1 MPLETAP
8 WDAVEYLTTLN
19 KVIAFLEAAIEENDP
34 AFLAHCLG
42 VVARS
47 KGMAQVAAEAGVTR
61 EALYKALSRDGDPK
75 LSTLFGVLKALGLRM
90 EIKAA

>member
-1 MPLETAP
+1 MTIETAP
-8 WDAVEYLTTLN
+8 WDAAEFLTTPG
-19 KVIAFLEAAIEENDP
+19 KVAAYIEAAMEENDP
-34 AFLAHCLG
+34 TFFAYALG

-75 LSTLFGVLKALGLRM
+75 LSTVFGVLKALGLRM